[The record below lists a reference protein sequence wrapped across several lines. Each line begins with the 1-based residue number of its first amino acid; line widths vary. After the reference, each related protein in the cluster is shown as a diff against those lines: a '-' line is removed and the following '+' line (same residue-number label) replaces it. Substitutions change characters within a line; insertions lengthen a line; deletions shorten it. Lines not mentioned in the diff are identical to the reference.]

1 MLEAISLARR
11 LERIELS
18 RAGTR
23 AGARRRLAYKLQIAV
38 CTFENIIY
46 GRIKRIDASVRDSLR
61 MLVVKELNLEI
72 TRLQHELAIAR
83 QGGTPPNADEIAA
96 VESCIAQAWAILKR
110 EEKP

>member
-11 LERIELS
+11 LELIELS

-46 GRIKRIDASVRDSLR
+46 GRIKRLDATLRDKLR
-61 MLVVKELNLEI
+61 AALADELNLEI
-72 TRLQHELAIAR
+72 MRLQHELAIAR
-83 QGGTPPNADEIAA
+83 QGGAAPDSDEIAA
-96 VESCIAQAWAILKR
+96 VENHIAKAKAILKR
-110 EEKP
+110 RG